1 MEWLKKSWIKLGIRI
16 SGFLFLIG
24 ATAFTIAYF
33 TTDIPDP
40 NEYVNSQSTIIQFS
54 DGDEV
59 GRIGAQNR
67 TIIPLAGVPQDLRR
81 AVLADYSAICKDCL
95 SNPRSNNSKKNH

>member
-1 MEWLKKSWIKLGIRI
+1 MEWLKKPWVKPGIRI

-40 NEYVNSQSTIIQFS
+40 NEYVNSQSTIIQFA
-54 DGDEV
+54 DGGEV

-67 TIIPLAGVPQDLRR
+67 TIIPLATVPKDLRR
-81 AVLADYSAICKDCL
+81 AVLAAEE
-95 SNPRSNNSKKNH
+95 KNF